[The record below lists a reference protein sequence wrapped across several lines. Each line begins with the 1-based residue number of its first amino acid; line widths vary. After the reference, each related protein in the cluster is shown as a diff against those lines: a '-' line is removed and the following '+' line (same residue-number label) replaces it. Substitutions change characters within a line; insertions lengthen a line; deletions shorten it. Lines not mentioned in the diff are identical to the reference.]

1 MSTTELSDD
10 EGPPMYIPSEMSNEI
25 NTERQQRYAETP
37 MPSSNYLEDS
47 NPMLPKAGYLL
58 LVVIILA
65 HFWMLQTLTD
75 DVKALQTEML
85 LQFTITKDIKQATWQ
100 IVQS

>member
-1 MSTTELSDD
+1 
-10 EGPPMYIPSEMSNEI
+10 
-25 NTERQQRYAETP
+25 
-37 MPSSNYLEDS
+37 
-47 NPMLPKAGYLL
+47 
-58 LVVIILA
+58 
-65 HFWMLQTLTD
+65 MLQTLTD